1 MGYRALLKKYIRHL
15 EIVAGD
21 NYIESPVNEPV
32 LSKREMGELRT
43 LSAEIN
49 RDAFQAAEVSRVE
62 NYNYRL
68 RVLMNRYALTPDK
81 VAELCGT
88 NPVVV
93 RRWRTS
99 PASDRYQSMTETEFA
114 RFEEA
119 LTKWLET
126 P

>member
-21 NYIESPVNEPV
+21 NYIESAVNEPV

-88 NPVVV
+88 KPASV

-99 PASDRYQSMTETEFA
+99 PASDRYQSMTETEFT
-114 RFEEA
+114 RFEAA